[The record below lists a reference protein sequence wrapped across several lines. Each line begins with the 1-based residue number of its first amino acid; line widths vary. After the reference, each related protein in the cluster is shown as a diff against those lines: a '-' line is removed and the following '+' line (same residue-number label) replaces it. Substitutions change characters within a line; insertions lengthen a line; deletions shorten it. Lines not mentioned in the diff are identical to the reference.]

1 MKYALNRLQDK
12 LQDQLRHKRQP
23 EAYVVTVLAQ
33 PGQSS
38 SPSNQLSTT
47 HVQSRVPE
55 EQAFVFGT
63 AS

>member
-38 SPSNQLSTT
+38 SNQLSTT